1 MKITFL
7 NEAGVFGTY
16 KKSTAQSNIDNVKK
30 ELAREAALN
39 ILQTRCDELAE
50 LFLDMLNEVNS
61 QTTAISRKHKY
72 VSAPPSPRIEETSNL
87 VELTNY
93 MTSKLVKRNYKI
105 PVKEMQLN
113 LIKNLYCNNH
123 AIEFM
128 MSHGCFIIPLVDTER
143 RLSQTFFNDAEEI
156 PSYKNMTKT
165 VAAAVEK
172 VIKSHISK
180 FPNYTNTAFPNYT
193 ISIIPNTVKIIILQD
208 EALVKYESMQEQKLF
223 SYMGV
228 TDSGVNFKYPGKG
241 SSCLDY
247 IVNTCSLFTTHFSI
261 NLTKSYEHIFKEMA
275 DPSPWM
281 LNKFVFRSVF
291 TKISTLIAD
300 NFYGIK
306 LLKFALNNDIIM
318 ISPTSIMITIDNI
331 LKNIQYINK
340 LKQEVSN
347 NGLDHLVKYNFY
359 DNNAEVDSLIMIGK
373 ELSAEQVEQE
383 GIDIDN
389 LKRRVYEF
397 DYNDSSE
404 VKRAAKDIINGC
416 SRFLTNVKIKKITE
430 DEIAKYLPSLM
441 GKVLTSRPACASSS
455 NKVLLCEYNKNLEN
469 TNIRVVINTRETE
482 INKKG
487 NLVFYI
493 AIDFKLPI
501 RGTSSKNNVKD
512 TRQWH
517 GKRYA
522 FVTGKKIKIEIP
534 L

>member
-1 MKITFL
+1 
-7 NEAGVFGTY
+7 
-16 KKSTAQSNIDNVKK
+16 
-30 ELAREAALN
+30 
-39 ILQTRCDELAE
+39 
-50 LFLDMLNEVNS
+50 
-61 QTTAISRKHKY
+61 
-72 VSAPPSPRIEETSNL
+72 
-87 VELTNY
+87 
-93 MTSKLVKRNYKI
+93 
-105 PVKEMQLN
+105 
-113 LIKNLYCNNH
+113 
-123 AIEFM
+123 
-128 MSHGCFIIPLVDTER
+128 
-143 RLSQTFFNDAEEI
+143 
-156 PSYKNMTKT
+156 
-165 VAAAVEK
+165 
-172 VIKSHISK
+172 
-180 FPNYTNTAFPNYT
+180 
-193 ISIIPNTVKIIILQD
+193 
-208 EALVKYESMQEQKLF
+208 
-223 SYMGV
+223 
-228 TDSGVNFKYPGKG
+228 
-241 SSCLDY
+241 
-247 IVNTCSLFTTHFSI
+247 
-261 NLTKSYEHIFKEMA
+261 
-275 DPSPWM
+275 
-281 LNKFVFRSVF
+281 
-291 TKISTLIAD
+291 
-300 NFYGIK
+300 
-306 LLKFALNNDIIM
+306 
-318 ISPTSIMITIDNI
+318 MITIDNI

-512 TRQWH
+512 TRQCH